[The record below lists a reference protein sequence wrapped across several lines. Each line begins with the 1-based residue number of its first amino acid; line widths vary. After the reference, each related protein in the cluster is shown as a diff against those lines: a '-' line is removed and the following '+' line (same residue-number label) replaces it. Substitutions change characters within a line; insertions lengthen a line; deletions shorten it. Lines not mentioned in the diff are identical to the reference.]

1 MKKLR
6 ESMDDVQNVFD
17 NFKRAINQKVVFT
30 WIK

>member
-30 WIK
+30 